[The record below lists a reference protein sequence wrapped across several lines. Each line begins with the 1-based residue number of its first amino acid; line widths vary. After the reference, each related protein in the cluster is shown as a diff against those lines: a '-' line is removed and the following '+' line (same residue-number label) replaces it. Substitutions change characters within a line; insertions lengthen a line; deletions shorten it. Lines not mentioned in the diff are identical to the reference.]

1 MKKSQFTILTYLF
14 ISLTFGYVLSIGNDS
29 KKENKLFR
37 SPTSGKPFNIL
48 REILT
53 QESSLRSSMVQKI
66 QNLVRDATAKKN
78 ITKLLWEKLGYLGN
92 KVNDLQLKNLRLEE
106 TLNESLED
114 FNQDQ
119 NKTSTR
125 LQSIP
130 PLPQSKMSCF
140 LPFDCYD
147 IYNCGERKTGVYEIY
162 PISRFISTPVLCDME
177 SKGGGW
183 TVIQRR
189 NRESPYVNFNAAWD
203 EYKRGFGDV
212 PGMYWL
218 GNEVIHQL
226 TTTYKNSL
234 YIRLKSTKNESFE
247 VQYSSFSISND
258 SDDYRLSLGE
268 KSGNIADAFRSYNI
282 VGFPFYTFDRDNKH
296 KCASRHGSGW
306 WFDYCYHVNLN
317 APLLKTTEVMRGII
331 SQGRYL
337 FHSEMLIRRS
347 IT

>member
-130 PLPQSKMSCF
+130 PLPQS
-140 LPFDCYD
+140 
-147 IYNCGERKTGVYEIY
+147 I
-162 PISRFISTPVLCDME
+162 LCDME